1 MIDITRKRVSLRH
14 ARAGGFL
21 ACDIATARRI
31 LANDLPKGNLLDV
44 ARAAGLL
51 ASKKTQELIPH
62 CHPVS
67 IDKMQIDFQV
77 VTEPAPG
84 VLIEANGSSIG
95 RTGIEMEALTAVS
108 VAALTIYDLL
118 KPIAES
124 LEIQSIKLLEK
135 LGGKSDPRFQAKAG
149 LRASV
154 LVISDSTA
162 AGSRLDKSGQAIKEI
177 LAKHGIAVQ
186 GPLVVPDE
194 IEEIRKVLKETLSEC
209 DFVFTTGGTGL
220 SPRDVTPEAILPI
233 LDRTIPAV
241 AEAMHAHGQSRTAW
255 AMLSRSFAGV
265 IGNTVVVSLPG
276 STSGATESLDAILPG
291 LFHANDMLKARGH
304 N

>member
-1 MIDITRKRVSLRH
+1 MIDITHKRISLRH

-21 ACDIATARRI
+21 SCDLATAKRI
-31 LANDLPKGNLLDV
+31 VTGDLPKGNLLDV

-67 IDKMQIDFQV
+67 IDKMQIDFKV
-77 VTEPAPG
+77 ITEPDPG
-84 VLIEANGSSIG
+84 VVIEVNGSSIG

-124 LEIQSIKLLEK
+124 LEIQSIRLLEK
-135 LGGKSDPRFQAKAG
+135 IGGKSDPRFQAKPG
-149 LRASV
+149 LRASI

-162 AGSRLDKSGQAIKEI
+162 AGSRLDKSGQAIKES
-177 LAKHGIAVQ
+177 LLKHGIEIKA
-186 GPLVVPDE
+186 LTTVPDE
-194 IEEIRKVLKETLSEC
+194 IEQIQAAVKAQVQQS

-220 SPRDVTPEAILPI
+220 SPRDVTPEAILPL

-255 AMLSRSFAGV
+255 AMLSRSFAGIIDKTV
-265 IGNTVVVSLPG
+265 IVALPG
-276 STSGATESLDAILPG
+276 STSGAIESLDAILPG
-291 LFHANDMLKARGH
+291 VFHANDMLKARGH
-304 N
+304 G